1 MKPIVIIA
9 IAVVCSV
16 VAVLGVLVGLDQ
28 IATMQA
34 QQAYDEYQI
43 EQFENQSYQEELDAI
58 DYKIN
63 REVCVELF
71 GNSMSM
77 AGESNFYAD
86 CLDYGSKSQVEYSI
100 LSCNQLDIELV
111 VYECELKH
119 TVNYY
124 NSIMPKLK
132 ALSEQHRI
140 DMGYDE
146 ITMNILSVDWKLKS
160 ELLEKTHD
168 TVQGIID
175 GDIDLTTVYEPQAI
189 PVTETSEEILTLS
202 KIKNDYSECKK
213 NEKYENSCYE
223 KLKNN
228 MEEYCKTTV
237 GMSYPE
243 YDECFG
249 EITKI
254 Q

>member
-43 EQFENQSYQEELDAI
+43 EQFENQSYQEEFDAI

-140 DMGYDE
+140 EMGYDE
-146 ITMNILSVDWKLKS
+146 STMNSLSVDWDLKS
-160 ELLEKTHD
+160 ELLETTHN
-168 TVQGIID
+168 TVQGVLD
-175 GDIDLTTVYEPQAI
+175 GNIDLTTVYEPCLLY
-189 PVTETSEEILTLS
+189 TSPSPRDLS
-202 KIKNDYSECKK
+202 TSRMP
-213 NEKYENSCYE
+213 S
-223 KLKNN
+223 
-228 MEEYCKTTV
+228 
-237 GMSYPE
+237 SA
-243 YDECFG
+243 
-249 EITKI
+249 
-254 Q
+254 